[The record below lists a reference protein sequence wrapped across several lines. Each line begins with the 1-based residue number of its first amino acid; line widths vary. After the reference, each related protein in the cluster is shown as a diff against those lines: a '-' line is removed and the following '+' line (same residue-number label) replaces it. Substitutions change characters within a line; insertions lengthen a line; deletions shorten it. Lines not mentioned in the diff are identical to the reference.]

1 LQSDNCFYLLMS
13 LYIFATEHGYIVH
26 FAFLALSMI
35 QFHYFIIKQ
44 PLQNA
49 ILQIFGP
56 SVVLPKVLPFTQF
69 YPGFTQLPRVKLG
82 KTVQRFYPPTLFPLR
97 H

>member
-1 LQSDNCFYLLMS
+1 MS

-26 FAFLALSMI
+26 FAFLALSII

-56 SVVLPKVLPFTQF
+56 SVALPSFTFYPVLPGF
-69 YPGFTQLPRVKLG
+69 YPITQG
-82 KTVQRFYPPTLFPLR
+82 KTG
-97 H
+97 